1 VLQEIQCPVCEGR
14 NFSELLNLGLS
25 PAANNLMDNK
35 EQSVKAEK
43 FKLGLVFCNKCGYA
57 RLSEIVDPEKLFIN
71 YTYLTGVSKET
82 VTHFEEFSARI
93 AKRLRSTNRRRF
105 KIIDIGSNDGTL
117 LKFFKIKN
125 FEILGVEPSKNVS
138 EIANKDGIP
147 TINAFFTLDLAT
159 KIRNEFGLVDVITMT
174 NVLTHVENP
183 KEMLLNARSLLDNKG
198 IIVAEFYYFPK
209 LMENLAF
216 DQIYHEHISY
226 FTLRNFVEMLQS
238 IGLDAFDAELTGAQ
252 GGSLRVW
259 ICKKGEKRIRPSV
272 GKFLSN
278 EGETDNIINNYYYF
292 SRNVYKL
299 RDEIVYFIKNQRAQG
314 KTIAGYGA
322 SAKATTMINFCGLDS
337 SSILFIADA
346 NPLKQEKYI
355 PGTDIKVVSPNMI
368 NLLKPSIIIIFAWNL
383 VREIISYF
391 TDNLDYRPSVYVFI
405 PNLREIQLRD
415 KK

>member
-1 VLQEIQCPVCEGR
+1 VLQEIQCPVCGGR
-14 NFSELLNLGLS
+14 DFSELLNLGLS
-25 PAANNLMDNK
+25 PAANNLIDNK
-35 EQSVKAEK
+35 EESVKAER
-43 FKLGLVFCNKCGYA
+43 FKLDLIFCNKCGYA
-57 RLSEIVDPEKLFIN
+57 RLSEIVDPEKLFTN
-71 YTYLTGVSKET
+71 YTYLTSVSKET
-82 VTHFEEFSARI
+82 VSHFEEFSASVI
-93 AKRLRSTNRRRF
+93 KKLRQTTNRRF

-138 EIANKDGIP
+138 EMANRNGIP
-147 TINAFFTLDLAT
+147 TINAFFTLNLAN
-159 KIRNEFGLVDVITMT
+159 KIRNEFGLVDAITMA

-183 KEMLLNARSLLDNKG
+183 KEMLSNAKSLLANKG

-238 IGLDAFDAELTGAQ
+238 IGLDAFDVELTGAQ

-259 ICKKGEKRIRPSV
+259 ISKKGERVIRTSV

-278 EGETDNIINNYYYF
+278 EGETDNIINKYYHF

-299 RDEIVYFIKNQRAQG
+299 RDEIVHFVKNQRAQG
-314 KTIAGYGA
+314 KTVAGYAA

-383 VREIISYF
+383 VREIISYL
-391 TDNLDYRPSVYVFI
+391 TDNLDYKPSVYVFI
-405 PNLREIQLRD
+405 PNLREIQLGD